1 MSQGERRLAAV
12 MFTDMV
18 DYTTMSEKDEALALT
33 LLEEHRQ
40 LLRPVFA
47 RHGGRE
53 VKTIGD
59 GFLVEFP
66 SALEAVRCSLEIQ
79 QLMYKRNQDVPSER
93 KILLRVAVHL
103 GDVEHRDGDVYGD
116 AVNIASR
123 IQSLADPGGVCIT
136 QQVFDH
142 VRNNEEFRTEALG
155 QNQLKNVQIPTMV
168 YRVLPSTE
176 RTKLTK
182 SDILEP
188 RRVAALPLAILS
200 SDHEDEYFAD
210 GLTEEIINTLSSISG
225 LNVIARTS
233 VMKFKQSNK
242 SVGEI
247 GRELKVGTILEGS
260 VRKAGG
266 RLRISLQLID
276 VGSEAPIWAQ
286 KYDRELEDVFKIQ
299 TDIAERVA
307 EALKVQLLR
316 ENKKLIEDKAPENIG
331 AYVLYLR
338 GRYYW
343 SKRTKEDLEKAIT
356 YFREA
361 IEKDPNYALAHAGMA
376 DCYTLMGRHLY
387 LPVKESFEKARSYAN
402 RALELNDNL
411 AEAHTALA
419 AVLMIYNWDWDL
431 AEEQFKHAIQLNPNY
446 ANAHYLHSVLL
457 QTTGRLQ
464 ESVAAAEKAQVLDPL
479 SPVIGMGVVSAYFFS
494 EQYDKALDEC
504 HKYLEMN
511 PSFVVAQDYLVH
523 LHVRKGQFERAAE
536 EVKRLVDISQRK
548 AEATAHLA
556 YVDAASGKTAE
567 AKDLFEAFAAD
578 SKLGYSNPTIFITVY
593 SILGDQDNAFLWAE
607 EALESGKIAF
617 PSLRYSPDLKKFRAD
632 PRYSSLLAKARLQ

>member
-1 MSQGERRLAAV
+1 LSQGERRLAAI

-18 DYTTMSEKDEALALT
+18 DYTTLSEMNEALALT
-33 LLEEHRQ
+33 LLEEQRQ

-47 RHGGRE
+47 RHAGRE

-66 SALEAVRCSLEIQ
+66 SALEAVRCAMEIQ
-79 QLMYKRNQDVPSER
+79 QQMHKRNQSVPSER

-123 IQSLADPGGVCIT
+123 IQSLADPGGICIT

-142 VRNNEEFRTEALG
+142 VRNNDEFRTLSLG
-155 QNQLKNVQIPTMV
+155 QNQLKNVQIPMMV
-168 YRVLPSTE
+168 YKVLPSTGGP
-176 RTKLTK
+176 RLTK
-182 SDILEP
+182 SDALEP

-200 SDHEDEYFAD
+200 SDHDDEYFAD
-210 GLTEEIINTLSSISG
+210 GLTEEIINTLSSIPG

-233 VMKFKQSNK
+233 VMKYKQADK

-266 RLRISLQLID
+266 RLRITIQLID

-307 EALKVQLLR
+307 EALKVQLLK
-316 ENKKLIEDKAPENIG
+316 ENRKFIEEKAPEDIG
-331 AYVLYLR
+331 AYILYLR

-343 SKRTKEDLEKAIT
+343 SKRTKEDLERAIS
-356 YFREA
+356 YFGEA
-361 IEKDPNYALAHAGMA
+361 IQKDPNYALAHAGMA

-387 LPVKESFEKARSYAN
+387 LPVKEAFEKAREYAY

-431 AEEQFKHAIQLNPNY
+431 AEEQFKQAIQLNPNY
-446 ANAHYLHSVLL
+446 ANAHYLNSVLL

-464 ESVAAAEKAQVLDPL
+464 ESVMAAEKAQVLDPL
-479 SPVIGMGVVSAYFFS
+479 SPVIGMGVVQAYFFS
-494 EQYDKALDEC
+494 EQYEKALDEC
-504 HKYLEMN
+504 HRYLEMN
-511 PSFVVAQDYLVH
+511 PNFVVAQDYLIH
-523 LHVRKGQFERAAE
+523 LHVRNGLFEEAVNDAR
-536 EVKRLVDISQRK
+536 RLVDISERK

-556 YVDAASGKTAE
+556 YVYAASGKTE
-567 AKDLFEAFAAD
+567 QAKKLFEALMAD

-607 EALESGKIAF
+607 KALEAGKIAF
-617 PSLRYSPDLKKFRAD
+617 PSLRFSPDLKRFRTD
-632 PRYSSLLAKARLQ
+632 PRYNSLLAKADL

>member
-1 MSQGERRLAAV
+1 MPEGERRLAAI

-18 DYTTMSEKDEALALT
+18 DYTTLSEKNETLALT

-40 LLRPVFA
+40 LLRPIFV

-53 VKTIGD
+53 IKTMGD

-66 SALEAVRCSLEIQ
+66 SALEAVRCAIEIQ
-79 QLMYKRNQDVPSER
+79 QIMDKRNQSRLSNR

-103 GDVEHRDGDVYGD
+103 GDVEHRGGDIYGD
-116 AVNIASR
+116 TVNVASR
-123 IQSLADPGGVCIT
+123 IQSLAEPGGICIT

-142 VRNNEEFRTEALG
+142 IRNNAEFQTVALG
-155 QNQLKNVQIPTMV
+155 QNQLKNIQLPTVV
-168 YRVLPSTE
+168 YKVLPST
-176 RTKLTK
+176 RGSALAK

-188 RRVAALPLAILS
+188 LRVAALPLTILS
-200 SDHEDEYFAD
+200 SDRQDEYFAD
-210 GLTEEIINTLSSISG
+210 GLTEEIISTLSSIPG
-225 LNVIARTS
+225 LRVIARTS
-233 VMKFKQSNK
+233 VMKYKQVNK

-260 VRKAGG
+260 VRKAGK
-266 RLRISLQLID
+266 RLRITIQLID
-276 VGSEAPIWAQ
+276 VGSEVPIWAQ

-299 TDIAERVA
+299 TDIADRVA

-316 ENKKLIEDKAPENIG
+316 KDRLLIELKAPEDIG

-343 SKRTKEDLEKAIT
+343 SKRTKGDLERAMS
-356 YFREA
+356 YFEEA
-361 IEKDPNYALAHAGMA
+361 IRKDPNYALAHAGMA

-387 LPVKESFEKARSYAN
+387 LPRKEAYSNARQYAN

-419 AVLMIYNWDWDL
+419 AVLMIYDWDWDA
-431 AEEQFKHAIQLNPNY
+431 AEGHFQHAIHLNPNY

-464 ESVAAAEKAQVLDPL
+464 ESVMAAEKAQTLDPL
-479 SPVIGMGVVSAYFFS
+479 SPVIGMGVVQAYFFS
-494 EQYDKALDEC
+494 EQYDKAIDEC
-504 HKYLEMN
+504 HRYLEMN
-511 PSFVVAQDYLVH
+511 PREVVAQDFLVH
-523 LHVRKGQFERAAE
+523 LQVQNGQFEKAAE
-536 EVKRLVDISQRK
+536 EATRLVEISERK
-548 AEATAHLA
+548 AENVAHLA
-556 YVDAASGKTAE
+556 YVRALSGKIEE
-567 AKDLFEAFAAD
+567 AKKLFETALVE

-593 SILGDQDNAFLWAE
+593 SILGDHDNAFRWAG
-607 EALESGKIAF
+607 EALAAGKMAF
-617 PSLRYSPDLKKFRAD
+617 PSLRFSPDLKKFRTD
-632 PRYSSLLAKARLQ
+632 SRYNSLLAKVQLR

>member
-1 MSQGERRLAAV
+1 
-12 MFTDMV
+12 MFTDMA
-18 DYTTMSEKDEALALT
+18 DYTTMSEKNEPLALT

-66 SALEAVRCSLEIQ
+66 SVLEAVRCALEIQ
-79 QLMYKRNQDVPSER
+79 QLMYTRNQSVPSER

-103 GDVEHRDGDVYGD
+103 GDVEHREGDVYGD

-142 VRNNEEFRTEALG
+142 VRNSEEFRTVALG
-155 QNQLKNVQIPTMV
+155 QNQLKNVQLPTMV
-168 YRVLPSTE
+168 YKVLPPTE
-176 RTKLTK
+176 GTKLAKIET
-182 SDILEP
+182 LEP
-188 RRVAALPLAILS
+188 RRVAALPLTILS
-200 SDHEDEYFAD
+200 SDQQDEYFAD
-210 GLTEEIINTLSSISG
+210 GLTEEIINTLSSIPG
-225 LNVIARTS
+225 LRVIARTS
-233 VMKFKQSNK
+233 VMKYKQVDK

-266 RLRISLQLID
+266 RVRITVQLID

-286 KYDRELEDVFKIQ
+286 KYDRQLEDVFKIQ

-316 ENKKLIEDKAPENIG
+316 ENRRLIEEKAPEDIE

-343 SKRTKEDLEKAIT
+343 SRRTKEDLEKAIS
-356 YFREA
+356 YFGEA
-361 IEKDPNYALAHAGMA
+361 IRKDPNYALAHAGMA

-387 LPVKESFEKARSYAN
+387 LPSREAFEKARDYAN
-402 RALELNDNL
+402 RALELNNNL

-464 ESVAAAEKAQVLDPL
+464 ESVTAAEKAQVLDPL
-479 SPVIGMGVVSAYFFS
+479 SPVIGMGVVQAYFFS
-494 EQYDKALDEC
+494 EQYDKAIAEC

-511 PSFVVAQDYLVH
+511 PREVVAQDYLVH
-523 LHVRKGQFERAAE
+523 LQAQNGFFEKAAE
-536 EVKRLVDISQRK
+536 EAARLVEISERK
-548 AEATAHLA
+548 AETTAHLA
-556 YVDAASGKTAE
+556 YVYAASGRTEEARKVFETSVAE
-567 AKDLFEAFAAD
+567 
-578 SKLGYSNPTIFITVY
+578 SRLGYSNPTIFITVY
-593 SILGDQDNAFLWAE
+593 SILGDQDNAFRWAE
-607 EALESGKIAF
+607 EALKVGKIAF
-617 PSLRYSPDLKKFRAD
+617 PALRFSPELKKFRTD
-632 PRYSSLLAKARLQ
+632 PRYNSLLAKAELQ

>member
-1 MSQGERRLAAV
+1 MTQGERRLAAI

-18 DYTTMSEKDEALALT
+18 DYTAMSEKDEALALT

-40 LLRPVFA
+40 LLHPVFA

-66 SALEAVRCSLEIQ
+66 SALEAVRCALEIQ
-79 QLMYKRNQDVPSER
+79 QLMSNRNQSVTSER

-103 GDVEHRDGDVYGD
+103 GDVEHRDGDIYGD
-116 AVNIASR
+116 AVNVASR
-123 IQSLADPGGVCIT
+123 IQPLAEPGGICIT

-142 VRNNEEFRTEALG
+142 VRNSEEFRTVALG
-155 QNQLKNVQIPTMV
+155 QNQLKNVQTPTEV
-168 YRVLPSTE
+168 YKVLPPTE
-176 RTKLTK
+176 RTKITK
-182 SDILEP
+182 IETLEP
-188 RRVAALPLAILS
+188 RRVAALPLTILS
-200 SDHEDEYFAD
+200 SDQQDEYFAD
-210 GLTEEIINTLSSISG
+210 GLTEEIINTLSSIPG
-225 LNVIARTS
+225 LRVIARTS
-233 VMKFKQSNK
+233 VMKYKQVNK

-260 VRKAGG
+260 VRKAGA
-266 RLRISLQLID
+266 RLRISVQLID

-316 ENKKLIEDKAPENIG
+316 ENRKLIKDKAPESIG

-356 YFREA
+356 YFGEA
-361 IEKDPNYALAHAGMA
+361 IKKDPNYALAHAGMA

-387 LPVKESFEKARSYAN
+387 LPSREAFEKARGYAY

-431 AEEQFKHAIQLNPNY
+431 AEEQFKLAIQLNPNY

-457 QTTGRLQ
+457 QTRGRLQ
-464 ESVAAAEKAQVLDPL
+464 ESVTAAGKAQVLDPL

-511 PSFVVAQDYLVH
+511 PNFVVAQDYLVH
-523 LHVRKGQFERAAE
+523 LHVRNGLFEEAVNDAR
-536 EVKRLVDISQRK
+536 RLVDISERK
-548 AEATAHLA
+548 GEATAHLA
-556 YVDAASGKTAE
+556 YVYAASGKTE
-567 AKDLFEAFAAD
+567 QAKKLFEALMAD

-607 EALESGKIAF
+607 KALEAGKIAF
-617 PSLRYSPDLKKFRAD
+617 PSLRFSPDLKRFRTD
-632 PRYSSLLAKARLQ
+632 PRYNSLLAKADL

>member
-1 MSQGERRLAAV
+1 MSEGERRLAAI

-18 DYTTMSEKDEALALT
+18 DYTIMSEKNETLALS

-66 SALEAVRCSLEIQ
+66 SALEAVRCALVIQ
-79 QLMYKRNQDVPSER
+79 QLMYKRNHDVSSER

-123 IQSLADPGGVCIT
+123 IQSLADPGGICIT

-142 VRNNEEFRTEALG
+142 VRNSEEFHTVGLG
-155 QNQLKNVQIPTMV
+155 QNLLKNVQLPTMV
-168 YRVLPSTE
+168 YKVLPPTE
-176 RTKLTK
+176 GTKLAKIET
-182 SDILEP
+182 LEP
-188 RRVAALPLAILS
+188 RRVAALPLTILS
-200 SDHEDEYFAD
+200 SDQQDEYFAD
-210 GLTEEIINTLSSISG
+210 GLTEEIINTLSSITG
-225 LNVIARTS
+225 LKVIARTS
-233 VMKFKQSNK
+233 IMQYKQVNK

-247 GRELKVGTILEGS
+247 GRELKIGTILEGS
-260 VRKAGG
+260 VRKAGS
-266 RLRISLQLID
+266 RLRISVQLID

-299 TDIAERVA
+299 THIADRVA
-307 EALKVQLLR
+307 EALKVQLLK
-316 ENKKLIEDKAPENIG
+316 ENRKLIEDKAPENIG

-338 GRYYW
+338 GRYYS

-356 YFREA
+356 YFGEA
-361 IEKDPNYALAHAGMA
+361 IKKDPNYALAHAGMA
-376 DCYTLMGRHLY
+376 DCHTLMGRHLY
-387 LPVKESFEKARSYAN
+387 LPSREAFEKARGYAY

-431 AEEQFKHAIQLNPNY
+431 AEEQFKLAIQLNPNY

-457 QTTGRLQ
+457 QTRGRLQ
-464 ESVAAAEKAQVLDPL
+464 ESVTAAGKAEVLDPL

-494 EQYDKALDEC
+494 KQYDKALDEC

-511 PSFVVAQDYLVH
+511 PNFVVAQDYLVH
-523 LHVRKGQFERAAE
+523 LHVRNGLFEEAVNDAR
-536 EVKRLVDISQRK
+536 RLVDISERK

-556 YVDAASGKTAE
+556 YVYAASGKTE
-567 AKDLFEAFAAD
+567 QAKKLFEALMAD
-578 SKLGYSNPTIFITVY
+578 SNLGYSNPTIFITVY

-607 EALESGKIAF
+607 KALEAGKIAF
-617 PSLRYSPDLKKFRAD
+617 PSLRFSPDLKRFRTD
-632 PRYSSLLAKARLQ
+632 PRYNSLLAKADL

>member
-1 MSQGERRLAAV
+1 MTQGERRLAAI

-18 DYTTMSEKDEALALT
+18 DYTTMSEKNEALALT
-33 LLEEHRQ
+33 LLEEHRK

-66 SALEAVRCSLEIQ
+66 SALEAVRCALEIQ
-79 QLMYKRNQDVPSER
+79 QLMHTRNQSVPSER

-103 GDVEHRDGDVYGD
+103 GDVEHWDGDVYGD

-123 IQSLADPGGVCIT
+123 IQSLADPGGICIT

-142 VRNNEEFRTEALG
+142 VRNNEEFRTVALG
-155 QNQLKNVQIPTMV
+155 QSQLKNVQLPTEV
-168 YRVLPSTE
+168 YRVLPPAEGVKLSTVE
-176 RTKLTK
+176 A
-182 SDILEP
+182 LES
-188 RRVAALPLAILS
+188 RRIAALPLAILS
-200 SDHEDEYFAD
+200 SDRQDEYFAD
-210 GLTEEIINTLSSISG
+210 GLTEEIINTLSSIPG
-225 LNVIARTS
+225 LRVIARTS
-233 VMKFKQSNK
+233 VMKYKQVRK

-247 GRELKVGTILEGS
+247 GRELKVGTVLEGS

-266 RLRISLQLID
+266 RLRISIQLID

-299 TDIAERVA
+299 SDIAERVA

-316 ENKKLIEDKAPENIG
+316 ENRKLIEEKAPEDIG
-331 AYVLYLR
+331 AYVFYLR

-343 SKRTKEDLEKAIT
+343 SKRTKEDLEKAIS
-356 YFREA
+356 YFGEA
-361 IEKDPNYALAHAGMA
+361 IQKDPNYALAHAGMA

-387 LPVKESFEKARSYAN
+387 LPVKEAFEKARDYVN

-419 AVLMIYNWDWDL
+419 AVLMLYNWDWDL

-464 ESVAAAEKAQVLDPL
+464 ESVTAAEKAQVLDPL
-479 SPVIGMGVVSAYFFS
+479 SPVIGMGVVQAYFFS

-504 HKYLEMN
+504 RKYLEMN
-511 PSFVVAQDYLVH
+511 PNFVVAQDYLVH
-523 LHVRKGQFERAAE
+523 LHVRNGLFEEAVNDTR
-536 EVKRLVDISQRK
+536 RLVDISERK
-548 AEATAHLA
+548 AEARAHLS
-556 YVDAASGKTAE
+556 YVYAASGKTEQAR
-567 AKDLFEAFAAD
+567 KLFEALMAD
-578 SKLGYSNPTIFITVY
+578 SKLEYSNPTIFITVY

-607 EALESGKIAF
+607 KALEAGKIAF
-617 PSLRYSPDLKKFRAD
+617 PSLRFSPDLKRFRTD
-632 PRYSSLLAKARLQ
+632 PRYNSLLTKAEL